1 MKKDVGLGL
10 NVTRNWPGRNENDVG
25 LGLTLTL
32 KRPWPNEEKIWAW
45 A

>member
-10 NVTRNWPGRNENDVG
+10 TFMLKWPGPNEEKMCAWPNPYPEVG
-25 LGLTLTL
+25 
-32 KRPWPNEEKIWAW
+32 WVNEEKIWAW